1 MYYSFVGPPH
11 LDVAVRPLGLP
22 LPSILPGVDTA
33 LKGVLSKLINRRM
46 VEPQRRYLDIHRI
59 YMNKHIAR
67 VRDAG
72 GPCKANCST
81 SCEAVMQILA
91 VVSPT

>member
-11 LDVAVRPLGLP
+11 LDVAIRPLGLP

-67 VRDAG
+67 VS
-72 GPCKANCST
+72 N
-81 SCEAVMQILA
+81 AVPLGLLG
-91 VVSPT
+91 SPHIF